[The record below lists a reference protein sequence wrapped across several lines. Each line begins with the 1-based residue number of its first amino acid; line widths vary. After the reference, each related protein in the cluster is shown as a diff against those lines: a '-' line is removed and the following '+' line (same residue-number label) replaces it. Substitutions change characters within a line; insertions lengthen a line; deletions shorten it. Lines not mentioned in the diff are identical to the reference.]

1 MFNYYIQFLFQV
13 INLCIKIVTALKS
26 EQRHRRIFNI
36 IHKNS
41 LIYTRCKMIHAQ
53 KSEIQSK
60 ATGKNERTC
69 NAAASAQTARV
80 CRNFCAFEK
89 IAEKRRWERHKIL

>member
-1 MFNYYIQFLFQV
+1 MQNDTYTEER
-13 INLCIKIVTALKS
+13 NS
-26 EQRHRRIFNI
+26 EQ
-36 IHKNS
+36 S
-41 LIYTRCKMIHAQ
+41 Y
-53 KSEIQSK
+53 
-60 ATGKNERTC
+60 GKNERTC